1 MAIPGAPFSQNS
13 MASIIIEKAAADP
26 KFHTAVMAA
35 VTHYVGE
42 LLTLLL
48 HADSCGSINM

>member
-13 MASIIIEKAAADP
+13 IASIIIEKAAADP